1 MPWTVL
7 SASGPGLPGGH
18 RNNRTKIRPEAAPER
33 MFVGLCDIESHAHRS
48 TLIDLN
54 VEKYRQAKT
63 GEAA

>member
-18 RNNRTKIRPEAAPER
+18 RNNRTSIRPEAAPER

-48 TLIDLN
+48 TLINLD
-54 VEKYRQAKT
+54 VE
-63 GEAA
+63 